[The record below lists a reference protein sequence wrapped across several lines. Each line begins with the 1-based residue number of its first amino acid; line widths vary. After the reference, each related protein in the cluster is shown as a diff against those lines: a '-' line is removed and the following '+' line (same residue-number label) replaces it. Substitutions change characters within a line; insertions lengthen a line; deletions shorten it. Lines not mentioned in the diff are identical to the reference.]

1 MLIDANRRAHNVISS
16 HLNNWMGEEDSE
28 YAPLI
33 FEALAFD
40 FVFLDHGI

>member
-1 MLIDANRRAHNVISS
+1 MLIDANRKANNVIKN
-16 HLNNWMGEEDSE
+16 HLENWIGDEDSE

-40 FVFLDHGI
+40 FVYLDNSI